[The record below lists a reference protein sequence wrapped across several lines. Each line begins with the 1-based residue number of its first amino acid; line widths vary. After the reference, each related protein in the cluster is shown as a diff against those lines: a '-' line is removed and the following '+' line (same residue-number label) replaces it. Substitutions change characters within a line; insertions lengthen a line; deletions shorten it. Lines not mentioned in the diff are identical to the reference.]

1 MNLGVET
8 LQTHLF
14 VFYYAVLSAITP
26 PVALAVFAAAA
37 IAKVSPLKLAAR
49 ALRLSLVAFVLPIV
63 WVYHPEINL
72 QDLNAETWLP
82 TTAYILALLL
92 AVIAA
97 TAGQIGYFKVRLGYI
112 ERALMLAGAAAIV
125 AHETPVILTGVV
137 AVTALLGFA
146 WLRGA
151 RAAS

>member
-1 MNLGVET
+1 V
-8 LQTHLF
+8 
-14 VFYYAVLSAITP
+14 
-26 PVALAVFAAAA
+26 
-37 IAKVSPLKLAAR
+37 
-49 ALRLSLVAFVLPIV
+49 RLSLVAFVLPIV